1 MIEIIDPETI
11 NVMPIS
17 WKLGSGWHY
26 QLDYSWMIQQLMD
39 FTIPMDMVL
48 DVGSLY
54 SSFGA
59 WVKNQGYSVDTFDRD
74 PASHADII
82 GDFLKYDFAPGSY
95 NVITWV
101 SSIEH
106 QDSLDLVKACVDRS
120 MDLLAPG
127 GVFLATFGLGNGS
140 SYYMDQIKG
149 WVLSPRD
156 AMRVFGEGTIRGKY
170 IPIWDQYRENRFKL
184 RDQYVGRF
192 NQWDESSPEYI
203 SAGVVKVKDR

>member
-59 WVKNQGYSVDTFDRD
+59 WVRGQGYSVDTFDRN
-74 PASHADII
+74 PASEADII
-82 GDFLKYDFAPGSY
+82 GDFLEYDFGEGAY

-106 QDSLDLVKACVDRS
+106 QDSLDLVKACVDKS
-120 MDLLAPG
+120 MDILAPG

-140 SYYMDQIKG
+140 SFWMKQIEG
-149 WVLSPRD
+149 WVISERD
-156 AMRVFGEGTIRGKY
+156 AMRVFGEGSIRGKFER
-170 IPIWDQYRENRFKL
+170 IWNMYRENRFKL

-192 NQWDESSPEYI
+192 DHWLPDSPEYI
-203 SAGVVKVKDR
+203 SAGVCKVKDR